1 MEYLIEIKRKGCENM
16 SETIFVRV
24 EPSSEFLQLKD
35 GEEVVGRYVG
45 NEISMKYDDQY
56 NYKIEIKD
64 VGVKK
69 LMGCA
74 VLDTLFANVTIGALV
89 KIIYKGKSK
98 TKKGVDFNNYE
109 VWQDKNAVEEIIG
122 LDGTKHVVQKG
133 KI

>member
-1 MEYLIEIKRKGCENM
+1 LEYLIEIKRKGCENM

>member
-1 MEYLIEIKRKGCENM
+1 M